1 MRKSKKSK
9 TIKRNNKCIYT
20 DETKRILKRTR
31 RVRKI
36 NREFFKKINKNK
48 LNTS

>member
-1 MRKSKKSK
+1 MRNSKKTK
-9 TIKRNNKCIYT
+9 TIKKISNKCVYT

-31 RVRKI
+31 RIRKL
-36 NREFFKKINKNK
+36 NKKALKNQNK